1 MNNDVLRRLRFIFS
15 FNDEKMIEIFGLSEV
30 EVTRAQVSDWL
41 KKDDDPAFKRCND
54 IDLSAFLNGLIIAK
68 RGKKDDVTPKPEKK
82 LNNNQILRKL
92 MIALTLK
99 SEDVL
104 DILKLADFRFGKA
117 ELSSFFRKKDHKHYR
132 ACKDQVLR
140 NFLMGLQL
148 KHLKN

>member
-54 IDLSAFLNGLIIAK
+54 IDLSAFLNGLIIEK

-92 MIALTLK
+92 MIALSLK

-104 DILKLADFRFGKA
+104 DILMLADFRFGKA
-117 ELSSFFRKKDHKHYR
+117 ELSSFFRKKDHKHHR

>member
-54 IDLSAFLNGLIIAK
+54 IDLSAFLNGLIIEK

>member
-15 FNDEKMIEIFGLSEV
+15 YNDEKMIALFGLSEV

-41 KKDDDPAFKRCND
+41 KRDDDPAFKRCND
-54 IDLSAFLNGLIIAK
+54 IDLSAFLNGFIIEK
-68 RGKKDDVTPKPEKK
+68 RGKKDGETPKPEKH

-92 MIALTLK
+92 MIALSLK

-104 DILKLADFRFGKA
+104 EILKLADFRFGKA

-132 ACKDQVLR
+132 ACKDQILR

-148 KHLKN
+148 KYSGN